1 MSNIPSPEPAA
12 ASPAAH
18 SETVNQAAWLFG
30 LEFTEAEREL
40 MAEEVEQA
48 RSYYQSLRSVP
59 LANDV
64 APALLFG
71 PEMLAGAGVPALTH
85 SLPPETIRERPHDLE
100 QAAFWSISELA
111 GLIGS
116 GQVSSVELTKMYLAR
131 LKRYDPVLHCVVTLT
146 EERALQ
152 QAWRADDE
160 IAAGIYRG
168 PLHGIPWGAKD
179 LLAVAGYPT
188 TWGAEPY
195 REQVL
200 DLDAAVVKRLEAAGA
215 VLIAKLSLGELAWGD
230 VWFGGMTRSPW
241 NTDLGSSGS
250 SAGSAAAVAA
260 GLVGFSIGS
269 ETWGSIVSPATRCG
283 ATGLR
288 PTFGRVSRHGAMALS
303 WSMDKLGPIGRS
315 VEDCALVFAAIH
327 GADGLDPTAVTRPF
341 TWPEAAPLVD
351 LRIGYLAAA
360 FEQEYEG
367 RENDQAT
374 LALLRDLGAQ
384 LIPLTLPN
392 YPIAPLQIIL
402 TVEAAAAFDAL
413 TRSNQDD
420 LLARQVGDAWPN
432 VLRAARLI
440 PAVEYVQANRVRT
453 LLMQAMR
460 EIMHDL
466 DIYVAPSLAG
476 DNLLLTNLTGHPAVV
491 LPNGFNARGAGP
503 AAPTT
508 ISFIGQLFGEATV
521 LAVAQACQMAMDCH
535 LQRPPA
541 FAV

>member
-1 MSNIPSPEPAA
+1 MSNMSSPDSAERADAGPAA
-12 ASPAAH
+12 Y
-18 SETVNQAAWLFG
+18 SEAVNQAARLVG

-40 MAEEVEQA
+40 MAEEIEQA
-48 RSYYQSLRSVP
+48 RTYYRLLRSVP

-64 APALLFG
+64 APALLFS
-71 PEMLAGAGVPALTH
+71 PEMLSGAEEPAPTR
-85 SLPPETIRERPHDLE
+85 SLLPETIRERPHDCE

-111 GLIGS
+111 GLIWS

-131 LKRYDPVLHCVVTLT
+131 LRRFDPVLHCVVTLT
-146 EERALQ
+146 EEWALQ
-152 QAWRADDE
+152 QASLADDE
-160 IAAGIYRG
+160 IAAGYYRG

-179 LLAVAGYPT
+179 LLAVTGYPT

-195 REQVL
+195 REQVF
-200 DLDAAVVKRLEAAGA
+200 DLDATVVQRLEAAGA

-283 ATGLR
+283 VTGLR
-288 PTFGRVSRHGAMALS
+288 PTVGRVSRHGAMALS

-327 GADGLDPTAVTRPF
+327 GADGLDPTAVSRPF
-341 TWPEAAPLVD
+341 TWPEAARLAD

-384 LIPLTLPN
+384 LKPYTLPN
-392 YPIAPLQIIL
+392 YPIEPLQIIL
-402 TVEAAAAFDAL
+402 TVEAAAAFDGL
-413 TRSNQDD
+413 TRSDQDD
-420 LLARQVGDAWPN
+420 LLARQVRDAWPN

-453 LLMQAMR
+453 LLIQAMR
-460 EIMHDL
+460 ELMQDI

-491 LPNGFNARGAGP
+491 LPNGFNARGM
-503 AAPTT
+503 PTT

-521 LAVAQACQMAMDCH
+521 LAVAQACQMATDFH